1 MAIMKGFDNE
11 SQEMTNHKDRW
22 PIICLTVVLLNNQED
37 DNLFTNGFFLF
48 RLMVYGVLSQIER
61 MVFKKSIISFENSV
75 SHIFIISRRIKI

>member
-1 MAIMKGFDNE
+1 MMKGFDNRVTRNDK
-11 SQEMTNHKDRW
+11 SQRQV
-22 PIICLTVVLLNNQED
+22 PIICLTVMLLNNQND
-37 DNLFTNGFFLF
+37 DNLFTNGVFLF